1 MSKRIIE
8 CKDGHKF
15 IDVTDIAKLLW
26 ESANVELYELD
37 DDGTEHLI
45 SDKEHFDKAVSQSKI
60 VIE

>member
-26 ESANVELYELD
+26 ESANVERRW
-37 DDGTEHLI
+37 
-45 SDKEHFDKAVSQSKI
+45 K
-60 VIE
+60 

>member
-8 CKDGHKF
+8 CQDGHKF
-15 IDVTDIAKLLW
+15 IDVTDIAKLIW
-26 ESANVELYELD
+26 ESVDVELYELD

-45 SDKEHFDKAVSQSKI
+45 NDKEHFDRAISQSKI

>member
-15 IDVTDIAKLLW
+15 IDVTDIAELLW

-45 SDKEHFDKAVSQSKI
+45 NDKEHLYNAIKQSKI